1 MIQHNI
7 REQQAS
13 YKSLWRLNLCRIQP
27 DGDLYPCNR
36 GTPKITPKLTYNSV
50 KWYGKYAGVV
60 FASVALPV
68 LLLLAKYFEETFYT
82 PGVLIW
88 QFILIQERKIMSRLK
103 KTEVEAFEKGKVTVL
118 NQFGRN
124 IRDHLVPYFTG
135 DIQYVIMSCHWML
148 SMQILWRGSEAMLHF
163 EGMFKRLPKGSENL
177 ASLLGIIFGWR
188 IVKVNCC

>member
-1 MIQHNI
+1 MNKTPQDKTCIDWDVSIINEVSTDASLSYWKDRGTPQNMNNQKWYI
-7 REQQAS
+7 RQQQAS

-50 KWYGKYAGVV
+50 KWYVKYAGVV

-88 QFILIQERKIMSRLK
+88 QFILIQRKK
-103 KTEVEAFEKGKVTVL
+103 DHVTSEE
-118 NQFGRN
+118 NR
-124 IRDHLVPYFTG
+124 
-135 DIQYVIMSCHWML
+135 S
-148 SMQILWRGSEAMLHF
+148 GSF
-163 EGMFKRLPKGSENL
+163 WKR
-177 ASLLGIIFGWR
+177 
-188 IVKVNCC
+188 